1 MELPPRLRFKLER
14 LKSALRSAVAEK
26 EPSYDA
32 AHRMCPSCRAL
43 IERDAAVCPFC
54 GVSTRRPRARAGTE
68 PARILGV
75 IPIPGT
81 ATSTLVAVNIAMYA
95 LTWYLSQAASSEG
108 GGMGGIRGDVLMRL
122 GATAGPWVFAGQWWR
137 LVTAM
142 FLHAGLLHIGMNLWC
157 LFAVGPEVES
167 LFPTTKFVVLYLV
180 TGVAG
185 FLLSGWWSSGPSV
198 GASGAVLGLIGILI
212 GVSFHHGSLG
222 QAYRGQLWLWVI
234 YIFVQGL
241 VSGVFGYGTD
251 NAAHVGGLVTGLALG
266 YVIPEGEPA
275 TRAGENLWNAL
286 AVLSVL
292 IIAGSFALMALQL
305 NSPAR

>member
-26 EPSYDA
+26 EPPYDT
-32 AHRMCPSCRAL
+32 AHRVCPNCRAL
-43 IERDAAVCPFC
+43 IERGAAVCPFC
-54 GVSTRRPRARAGTE
+54 GASTRRPRARAGTA

-108 GGMGGIRGDVLMRL
+108 GGMGDIRGDVLVRL

-157 LFAVGPEVES
+157 LIALGPAVES

-185 FLLSGWWSSGPSV
+185 FLLSGWWRPGPSV
-198 GASGAVLGLIGILI
+198 GASGAILGLIGILI
-212 GVSFHHGSLG
+212 GVSFRHGSLG
-222 QAYRGQLWLWVI
+222 QASRGQLWVWVI

-241 VSGVFGYGTD
+241 VGGFFGFGTD
-251 NAAHVGGLVTGLALG
+251 NAAHLGGLVTGLALG
-266 YVIPEGEPA
+266 YVIPEGEPP

>member
-26 EPSYDA
+26 EPSYDT

-43 IERDAAVCPFC
+43 IERDATTCPFC
-54 GVSTRRPRARAGTE
+54 GASTRRRRARAGTE

-95 LTWYLSQAASSEG
+95 LTWYLSQAASSEAG
-108 GGMGGIRGDVLMRL
+108 GIGGIRGDVLMRL

-142 FLHAGLLHIGMNLWC
+142 FLHVGLLHIGMNLWC

-185 FLLSGWWSSGPSV
+185 FLLSGWWGPRPSV